1 MWFIPVP
8 VPVPVPV
15 PMRILDEGYFCF
27 RFFCD
32 WSPLS
37 PCRVPDRLVACFKLG
52 SRLDLGFSFGLSF
65 GSSGSRYD
73 KFCL

>member
-1 MWFIPVP
+1 MSMWFI
-8 VPVPVPV
+8 PVPV